1 MHRSNDIQTD
11 RTKTMTLLN
20 LASSLSSSLK
30 RYSSYRTA
38 VRQLESLD
46 DRQLADIGVSRSRIP
61 ELARGGQR

>member
-1 MHRSNDIQTD
+1 
-11 RTKTMTLLN
+11 MTLFN
-20 LASSLSSSLK
+20 LASSFSTSLK

-38 VRQLESLD
+38 VRALESLD